1 MSDTTRKRREL
12 LHAGYEAALES
23 WRASS
28 AGVCPA
34 CHDAGT
40 IWHEDEPLPCPYC
53 RLGEARKAASS

>member
-28 AGVCPA
+28 AACPA

-40 IWHEDEPLPCPYC
+40 IEHEKGTVPCPYC
-53 RLGEARKAASS
+53 DPAGARKAASS